1 MNDLKEDITDTIN
14 NAKDTMTDYGNKIS
28 EEVVGLKD
36 KVVGATDK
44 CTNYMQDNPWKS
56 VSISLIVGFILSR
69 VLKS

>member
-1 MNDLKEDITDTIN
+1 MSDLKEDVTDTVN
-14 NAKDTMTDYGNKIS
+14 NAKDAMTDYGNKIS
-28 EEVVGLKD
+28 EEVVDLKD

-44 CTNYMQDNPWKS
+44 CTNYMQDNPWKC